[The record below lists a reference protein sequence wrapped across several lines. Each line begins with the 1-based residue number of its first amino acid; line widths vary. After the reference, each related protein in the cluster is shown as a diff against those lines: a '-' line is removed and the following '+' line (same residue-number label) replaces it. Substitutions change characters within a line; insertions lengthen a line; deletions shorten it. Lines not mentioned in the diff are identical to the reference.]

1 MTTSTP
7 TLARTARSTTSSAWG
22 PTVSPAGKA
31 WMRISVT
38 GTSATDLW
46 AEIACGNFSGHRLRC
61 RRGKAAAPLG
71 AAQRDAGF
79 TLIEILVVCLIIGIV
94 VAGIVLSVNLTGRDR
109 ELEKESRRLYT
120 LVDYAREQA
129 ELQTREYGVMF
140 RDDGYEFLTYDTR
153 RDTWRSVFEDE
164 ALHARRL
171 PDGLGFRLSVDARP
185 VVLNRPKDAKDK
197 TPQVMIFSN
206 GDLSTFTATLEREG
220 GVRSVTLTQD
230 SSGKVVEQPMVE
242 QKP

>member
-1 MTTSTP
+1 M
-7 TLARTARSTTSSAWG
+7 G
-22 PTVSPAGKA
+22 
-31 WMRISVT
+31 
-38 GTSATDLW
+38 
-46 AEIACGNFSGHRLRC
+46 CFSGVPRAR
-61 RRGKAAAPLG
+61 
-71 AAQRDAGF
+71 GF
-79 TLIEILVVCLIIGIV
+79 TLVEILVVVTIIAV
-94 VAGIVLSVNLTGRDR
+94 VTAGIVLSVSVTGRDR
-109 ELEKESRRLYT
+109 DLERESDRLLALFNY
-120 LVDYAREQA
+120 VREQA
-129 ELQTREYGVMF
+129 ELQTREFGIMF
-140 RDDGYEFLTYDTR
+140 QDDGYEFLTYDTR
-153 RDTWRSVFEDE
+153 RDSWRSVFEDD
-164 ALHARRL
+164 ALRARRL